1 MPRHSSRRRNDEQ
14 ASASSRQR
22 TPHFAHAVLENSSGR
37 APGSGGGGRP
47 GRCGTRGTGRAPS
60 PAPRGVGPRR
70 HRRAYIAPAFRT
82 SASAAA
88 SRPSTT
94 WSRARRPVSVAT
106 IRPRSVRSRTAP
118 SRVAQPPQAVSR
130 IAPITRRPPSRCRC
144 RSSRRSPPQWRSPPR
159 LQRTRQRP
167 PLLLPPPRL
176 LLQPPL
182 RQPLRHPQPP
192 QPRPPP
198 RQHPQPRLPRSPPPS
213 LLPPLPPLAHLLRSP
228 RLPPRTQPPPRRL
241 SLRSPWAR
249 RPAAQS
255 RRPQRFRRYPPARW
269 PAVRSRRR
277 PHRPRSHRRRHR

>member
-70 HRRAYIAPAFRT
+70 HRRAHIAPAFRT

-118 SRVAQPPQAVSR
+118 SRVAQPPRAVSR

-159 LQRTRQRP
+159 LQRTRRRP
-167 PLLLPPPRL
+167 PPLLPPPRL
-176 LLQPPL
+176 LLSHPCASRSGTRSRPS
-182 RQPLRHPQPP
+182 PGRHRANTRSHACPGRR
-192 QPRPPP
+192 PRPCCRPCP
-198 RQHPQPRLPRSPPPS
+198 RWH
-213 LLPPLPPLAHLLRSP
+213 
-228 RLPPRTQPPPRRL
+228 TC
-241 SLRSPWAR
+241 AR
-249 RPAAQS
+249 RA
-255 RRPQRFRRYPPARW
+255 
-269 PAVRSRRR
+269 
-277 PHRPRSHRRRHR
+277 RPR